1 MSGREA
7 ERPTSV
13 LIVGVGGQGTILAGK
28 VLASAAMLSGL
39 DVKMS
44 ETHGMA
50 QRGGSV
56 VTQVRFGRE
65 VWSPVIDPGEV
76 DHILAFEQLEALR
89 WSHYLRPGGVIVVST
104 QTVNPMPVLLGTAT
118 YPADVLQT
126 LRSRGRVVALD
137 APALAE
143 AAGNARTSNIVLVG
157 CLARRL
163 NLDRD
168 CWDAALVSS
177 IKPKFLDVNK
187 AAFRL
192 GWDAAG
198 EHKEAQA

>member
-1 MSGREA
+1 MTARDMT
-7 ERPTSV
+7 RPTSV

-65 VWSPVIDPGEV
+65 VWSPIADPGEV
-76 DHILAFEQLEALR
+76 DDILAFEQLEALR
-89 WSHYLRPGGVIVVST
+89 WSHYLRPNGVIIVST
-104 QTVNPMPVLLGTAT
+104 QTVNPMPVLLGTAA
-118 YPADVLQT
+118 YPADVLRS
-126 LRSRGRVVALD
+126 LRSRGQVVALD

-143 AAGNARTSNIVLVG
+143 AAGNPRTSNIVLVG

-163 NLDRD
+163 DLGRE
-168 CWDAALVSS
+168 CWEEALASS
-177 IKPKFLDVNK
+177 IKPKYLDVNR
-187 AAFRL
+187 AAFQL

-198 EHKEAQA
+198 EHKEARA